1 MQIVGLEGMSD
12 EEFAEQ
18 IENGAR
24 FVFYQYCVSLLV
36 ITFKR
41 PTNIYF
47 IRAGQS
53 AVAKGLPW
61 TLLSWLVGWWGFPFG
76 IIFTF
81 WVSATNF
88 AGGTDVTNVILRDMR
103 PRGRFDENIR

>member
-1 MQIVGLEGMSD
+1 MQIVGLAGMSD

-24 FVFYQYCVSLLV
+24 FVFFQYCVSLV
-36 ITFKR
+36 VVTFKR

-47 IRAGQS
+47 IRAGES

-61 TLLSWLVGWWGFPFG
+61 TLLSWLVGLWGIPFG
-76 IIFTF
+76 IIFTI
-81 WVSATNF
+81 WVTATNF
-88 AGGTDVTNVILRDMR
+88 AGGTDVTNAILRDMR
-103 PRGRFDENIR
+103 PHGQFDENIS